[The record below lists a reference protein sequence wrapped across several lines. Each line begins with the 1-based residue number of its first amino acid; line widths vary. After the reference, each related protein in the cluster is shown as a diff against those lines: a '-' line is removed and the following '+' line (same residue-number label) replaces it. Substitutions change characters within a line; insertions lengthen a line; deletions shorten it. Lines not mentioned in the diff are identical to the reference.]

1 MLFHTTG
8 NHLQEILD
16 ESRRKTIL
24 LDFYASWCAPCR
36 ILEPLLDRMTDRYE
50 LMMTAYSINADT
62 DPEMLERFDIRV
74 LPTVLLLRDGKEFQ
88 RFDGEVTE
96 ESVFTWL
103 ETYCKIQ

>member
-16 ESRRKTIL
+16 ESHRKTIL

-36 ILEPLLDRMTDRYE
+36 TLEPMLDRMTDRYE

-62 DPEMLERFDIRV
+62 DPELLDRFDIRV
-74 LPTVLLLRDGKEFQ
+74 LPTVLLLRDGEELA
-88 RFDGEVTE
+88 RFDGEATE
-96 ESVFTWL
+96 ESISIWL
-103 ETYCKIQ
+103 ETYCRIQ